1 MARTMR
7 PRLFILALLT
17 AGTFVASGAAA
28 LAASAEH
35 GKTAFMHAG
44 CWQCHGTA
52 GQGSIAGPKL
62 APDPM
67 PFETL
72 SAFVRSSSR
81 TMPPFREEV
90 LSDADL
96 ADIYA
101 YLRSIPPASSPDS
114 IPLLKE

>member
-1 MARTMR
+1 MQRHLLT
-7 PRLFILALLT
+7 FALLT
-17 AGTFVASGAAA
+17 ACGFFAGAPTPF
-28 LAASAEH
+28 AASAEP
-35 GKTAFMHAG
+35 GKAAFMRAG

-62 APDPM
+62 APDPL

-101 YLRSIPPASSPDS
+101 YLQSIPPTPSPDS
-114 IPLLKE
+114 IPLLRE

>member
-1 MARTMR
+1 M
-7 PRLFILALLT
+7 PRVILTL
-17 AGTFVASGAAA
+17 AA
-28 LAASAEH
+28 LAASGLLASESVAAASAER
-35 GKTAFMHAG
+35 GKTAFMRAG

-62 APDPM
+62 APDPL
-67 PFETL
+67 PFESL

-81 TMPPFREEV
+81 AMPPFREEV
-90 LSDADL
+90 LSDEDL

-101 YLRSIPPASSPDS
+101 YLQSIPAAPSPDS

>member
-1 MARTMR
+1 MMRRDFLAR
-7 PRLFILALLT
+7 ALLVLC
-17 AGTFVASGAAA
+17 GFLASETTA
-28 LAASAEH
+28 LAASAEG
-35 GKTAFMHAG
+35 GKAAFMHAG

-62 APDPM
+62 APDPL
-67 PFETL
+67 PFESL

-81 TMPPFREEV
+81 AMPPFREEV
-90 LSDADL
+90 LSDEDL

-101 YLRSIPPASSPDS
+101 YLESIPAAPSPDS

>member
-1 MARTMR
+1 MR
-7 PRLFILALLT
+7 RQFLALALT
-17 AGTFVASGAAA
+17 AACAFLAHENAT
-28 LAASAEH
+28 LAASAER
-35 GKTAFMHAG
+35 GKTAFMQAG

-62 APDPM
+62 APDPL

-101 YLRSIPPASSPDS
+101 YLQSIPAAPAPDS
-114 IPLLKE
+114 SPLLKE

>member
-1 MARTMR
+1 MR
-7 PRLFILALLT
+7 RHFLALALT
-17 AGTFVASGAAA
+17 VACACLAHDGAA
-28 LAASAEH
+28 LAASAER

-62 APDPM
+62 APDPL
-67 PFETL
+67 PFESL

-81 TMPPFREEV
+81 AMPPFREEV
-90 LSDADL
+90 LSDEDL

-101 YLRSIPPASSPDS
+101 YLQSIPPAPAPDS

>member
-1 MARTMR
+1 MHRQFLTLAVLVMCGLLARE
-7 PRLFILALLT
+7 T
-17 AGTFVASGAAA
+17 AAV
-28 LAASAEH
+28 AASAER
-35 GKTAFMHAG
+35 GKAAFMRAG

-62 APDPM
+62 APDPL

-81 TMPPFREEV
+81 AMPPFREEV
-90 LSDADL
+90 LPDEDL

-101 YLRSIPPASSPDS
+101 YLQSIPAAPSPDS
-114 IPLLKE
+114 IQLLKE

>member
-1 MARTMR
+1 M
-7 PRLFILALLT
+7 PRLIFAL
-17 AGTFVASGAAA
+17 VAFAAA
-28 LAASAEH
+28 GLFANESAIAASAER
-35 GKTAFMHAG
+35 GKAAFMRAG

-62 APDPM
+62 APDPL

-81 TMPPFREEV
+81 AMPPFREEV
-90 LSDADL
+90 LSDEDL
-96 ADIYA
+96 ANIYA
-101 YLRSIPPASSPDS
+101 YLQSIPAAPAPDA

>member
-1 MARTMR
+1 MR
-7 PRLFILALLT
+7 RRFLTLMLLAAGALLARET
-17 AGTFVASGAAA
+17 TA
-28 LAASAEH
+28 LAASAEQ
-35 GKTAFMHAG
+35 GKAAFMRAG

-62 APDPM
+62 APDPL

-81 TMPPFREEV
+81 TMPPFLEEV

-96 ADIYA
+96 ANIYA
-101 YLRSIPPASSPDS
+101 YLQSIPAAASPDS

>member
-1 MARTMR
+1 M
-7 PRLFILALLT
+7 PRVILALAAL
-17 AGTFVASGAAA
+17 AASGLLANESVA
-28 LAASAEH
+28 AASAEH
-35 GKTAFMHAG
+35 GKAAFMRAG

-62 APDPM
+62 APDPL
-67 PFETL
+67 PFESL

-81 TMPPFREEV
+81 AMPPFREEV
-90 LSDADL
+90 LSDEDL

-101 YLRSIPPASSPDS
+101 YLQSIPAAPSPDS

>member
-1 MARTMR
+1 MR
-7 PRLFILALLT
+7 RQCLALAIT
-17 AGTFVASGAAA
+17 AACAFLAYENTA
-28 LAASAEH
+28 LAASAER
-35 GKTAFMHAG
+35 GKATFMHAG

-62 APDPM
+62 APDPL

-72 SAFVRSSSR
+72 SAFVRTSSR
-81 TMPPFREEV
+81 AMPPFREEV
-90 LSDADL
+90 LSDEDL

-101 YLRSIPPASSPDS
+101 YLQSIPPAPAPES

>member
-1 MARTMR
+1 MR
-7 PRLFILALLT
+7 PKFFMSALL
-17 AGTFVASGAAA
+17 AACALVANGATA

-35 GKTAFMHAG
+35 GKAASMRAG

-62 APDPM
+62 APDPL

-90 LSDADL
+90 LSDSDL

-101 YLRSIPPASSPDS
+101 YLQSIPPAPSPDS
-114 IPLLKE
+114 IPLLRE

>member
-1 MARTMR
+1 MR
-7 PRLFILALLT
+7 RQLLALALS
-17 AGTFVASGAAA
+17 AACAFLACDNAA
-28 LAASAEH
+28 LAASAER
-35 GKTAFMHAG
+35 GKAAFMHAG

-62 APDPM
+62 APDPL

-81 TMPPFREEV
+81 AMPPFREEV

-101 YLRSIPPASSPDS
+101 YLQSIPPAPAVDS
-114 IPLLKE
+114 IPLLRE

>member
-1 MARTMR
+1 MS
-7 PRLFILALLT
+7 RLIFALV
-17 AGTFVASGAAA
+17 AFAASGLFANESAT
-28 LAASAEH
+28 AASAER
-35 GKTAFMHAG
+35 GKAAFMRAG

-52 GQGSIAGPKL
+52 GQGSNAGPKL
-62 APDPM
+62 APDPL

-81 TMPPFREEV
+81 AMPPFRAEV
-90 LSDADL
+90 LSDEDL

-101 YLRSIPPASSPDS
+101 YLQSIPAAQSPDT

>member
-1 MARTMR
+1 MR
-7 PRLFILALLT
+7 RQFLALALT
-17 AGTFVASGAAA
+17 AACVFLAHENAT
-28 LAASAEH
+28 LAASAER
-35 GKTAFMHAG
+35 GKTAFMQAG

-62 APDPM
+62 APDPL

-72 SAFVRSSSR
+72 SAFVRSSPR
-81 TMPPFREEV
+81 AMPPFREEV
-90 LSDADL
+90 LSDEDL

-101 YLRSIPPASSPDS
+101 YLQSIPAAASPDS